1 MGQVHAPGGAVLVYR
16 NDPVIHHFFSDNDLM
31 AYVLGRCPLDVMIS
45 EVNAVLSTNGDITR
59 INTSILEMFREMCD
73 REIDRRNLQKLKGKP

>member
-1 MGQVHAPGGAVLVYR
+1 
-16 NDPVIHHFFSDNDLM
+16 
-31 AYVLGRCPLDVMIS
+31 MIS